1 MKINDKFE
9 LASNG
14 NPFDSILSLLTR
26 NDPFLDSVVGNL
38 NFQNEENRRV
48 RISKETNQL
57 RIEFLVPGWQRDH
70 LLLKVEPGKLTLS
83 SDLKKR
89 KEEEILFP
97 LKEFSTELQLPENLS
112 VDRAKA
118 KLAEGILSVLIPY
131 SQTSKGKTVKI
142 G

>member
-1 MKINDKFE
+1 M
-9 LASNG
+9 
-14 NPFDSILSLLTR
+14 
-26 NDPFLDSVVGNL
+26 
-38 NFQNEENRRV
+38 
-48 RISKETNQL
+48 
-57 RIEFLVPGWQRDH
+57 PGWQRDH

-131 SQTSKGKTVKI
+131 SQTSKGKRLRLAE
-142 G
+142 GMRS

>member
-1 MKINDKFE
+1 M
-9 LASNG
+9 
-14 NPFDSILSLLTR
+14 
-26 NDPFLDSVVGNL
+26 
-38 NFQNEENRRV
+38 
-48 RISKETNQL
+48 
-57 RIEFLVPGWQRDH
+57 PGWQRDH

>member
-1 MKINDKFE
+1 M
-9 LASNG
+9 
-14 NPFDSILSLLTR
+14 
-26 NDPFLDSVVGNL
+26 
-38 NFQNEENRRV
+38 
-48 RISKETNQL
+48 
-57 RIEFLVPGWQRDH
+57 PGWQRDY

-112 VDRAKA
+112 VDKAKA
-118 KLAEGILSVLIPY
+118 KLAEGILSVLILP
-131 SQTSKGKTVKI
+131 QTSKGKTVKI

>member
-1 MKINDKFE
+1 M
-9 LASNG
+9 
-14 NPFDSILSLLTR
+14 
-26 NDPFLDSVVGNL
+26 
-38 NFQNEENRRV
+38 
-48 RISKETNQL
+48 
-57 RIEFLVPGWQRDH
+57 PGWQRDL